1 MKAVIEGASG
11 IGGMVAAPPSK
22 SYTHRAFIIA
32 SLAEG
37 DSVIESPLL
46 AGDTLSTLNAMRAF
60 GMEIE
65 EKENIIIKG
74 SGGVLK
80 TPDSEIDCG
89 NSGTTIRLV
98 SCTAALDG
106 KVTLTGDESVKS
118 RPMGPLLDALEQLGV
133 KTSSNDGRP
142 PVTIVGGNFEGGE
155 VEIRGD
161 VSSQFISSLLISAP
175 YGKNDTKIKI
185 TTPLL
190 SRPYVDMT
198 CDIMER
204 FGVSVEGDYETFEIK
219 AGQKYKGTNYR
230 VEGDYSSASYFF
242 ALAAMTGSKIT
253 VQNLNQNSKQAD
265 RMILE
270 IIKEMGASVIVKGN
284 DVTVKGN
291 SLKGIEVD
299 LSDAP
304 DLLPTVAALG
314 CKARGVTLIK
324 NVGHARFKET
334 DRIAACTKEFKKFG
348 VEIDEYEDGI
358 SVTGASELT
367 GSEVRSYKDHR
378 MAMALAVLG
387 ACTKG
392 KTVIEGAECIKISY
406 PLFFESIKNVGL
418 EVQVSESTCC

>member
-1 MKAVIEGASG
+1 MKAEIVGASG
-11 IGGMVAAPPSK
+11 IGGRVTAPPSK
-22 SYTHRAFIIA
+22 SYTHRAFVIA

-60 GMEIE
+60 GVEIE
-65 EKENIIIKG
+65 EKEDVIIKG
-74 SGGVLK
+74 CGGVLK

-98 SCTAALDG
+98 SGVAALDG
-106 KVTLTGDESVKS
+106 TVTLTGDESVQT
-118 RPMGPLLDALEQLGV
+118 RPMEPLLDALGELGV
-133 KTSSNDGRP
+133 KTSSSDGKA
-142 PVTIVGGNFEGGE
+142 PVTIEGGSFKGGD

-175 YGKNDTKIKI
+175 YAEKDVKIKI
-185 TTPLL
+185 TTPLK

-198 CDIMER
+198 RDIMEE
-204 FGVSVEGDYETFEIK
+204 FGVSVEGDYETLEVK
-219 AGQKYKGTNYR
+219 SGQSYKGTNYR

-242 ALAAMTGSKIT
+242 ALAAMAGSEIT

-270 IIKEMGASVIVKGN
+270 IIKEMGASVSVAGN
-284 DVTVKGN
+284 EVTVKGN
-291 SLKGIEVD
+291 GLTGIEVD
-299 LSDAP
+299 LGDAP

-314 CKARGVTLIK
+314 CRARGETVIK
-324 NVGHARFKET
+324 NVGHARHKET

-348 VEIDEYEDGI
+348 VEINEYKDGMSI
-358 SVTGASELT
+358 KGAEKLK
-367 GSEVRSYKDHR
+367 GGEVKSYKDHR

-387 ACTKG
+387 AG
-392 KTVIEGAECIKISY
+392 SEGATVIDDVRCITISF
-406 PLFFESIKNVGL
+406 PMFFESMKNVGL
-418 EVQVSESTCC
+418 EVGIK